1 MQLHDIIRSCQ
12 EFPPVIPVL
21 QVSPLRVTHPSAM
34 VAMVQA
40 PLPHRLACVKH
51 SVSVHPEPG
60 SNSSFNIF
68 FSYIFL
74 FTFFSSFDRD
84 FSSLKTSSHLCF
96 FLLFCFP
103 LSSPTFA
110 VDKNYITKFIPFC
123 QYLFLSFFP
132 FFILPL
138 LLYPFI
144 TPYMHYIS
152 FPLLFPNTI
161 YCFVS

>member
-60 SNSSFNIF
+60 SNSSFNYFSSPYLLSLYPIRCFFPSYF
-68 FSYIFL
+68 FSSSYLSPIVLSNHSRSWQKL
-74 FTFFSSFDRD
+74 FYQILYSFVNTFFS
-84 FSSLKTSSHLCF
+84 LF
-96 FLLFCFP
+96 FWNNNVNP
-103 LSSPTFA
+103 LNDLIIMVRSI
-110 VDKNYITKFIPFC
+110 VK
-123 QYLFLSFFP
+123 
-132 FFILPL
+132 
-138 LLYPFI
+138 
-144 TPYMHYIS
+144 
-152 FPLLFPNTI
+152 
-161 YCFVS
+161 

>member
-34 VAMVQA
+34 VTMVQA

-68 FSYIFL
+68 LIYFIFTLVLTSFLPSRQVLLTFIYILHIVASSILIFYCPAILFRIDRIYIIISPLLCQLLFSIFLKFFYIFIRKS
-74 FTFFSSFDRD
+74 FFSS
-84 FSSLKTSSHLCF
+84 
-96 FLLFCFP
+96 
-103 LSSPTFA
+103 
-110 VDKNYITKFIPFC
+110 
-123 QYLFLSFFP
+123 
-132 FFILPL
+132 
-138 LLYPFI
+138 
-144 TPYMHYIS
+144 
-152 FPLLFPNTI
+152 
-161 YCFVS
+161 